1 MTPLQGTK
9 KIVVNGDEQTVLE
22 DYALIEKRD
31 RAGTDGKNIMSP
43 NCENTT
49 RIYGLAWSTYPCPH
63 CKATPPKYNG
73 WLIDQLDTWR
83 TPR

>member
-1 MTPLQGTK
+1 MITGSK
-9 KIVVNGDEQTVLE
+9 HVSVRNGKQFLLE

-31 RAGTDGKNIMSP
+31 RAGHNGKNIK
-43 NCENTT
+43 
-49 RIYGLAWSTYPCPH
+49 CPH
-63 CKATPPKYNG
+63 CEKVDRINNLRWKTKTCKFCLVESTKYE

>member
-1 MTPLQGTK
+1 MITGTK
-9 KIVVNGDEQTVLE
+9 HISLKNGKQILLE

-31 RAGTDGKNIMSP
+31 RAGSDGKNIKCHK
-43 NCENTT
+43 CEKFES
-49 RIYGLAWSTYPCPH
+49 IYNLRWQIKTCKFCLVEST
-63 CKATPPKYNG
+63 KYE

>member
-1 MTPLQGTK
+1 MITGTK
-9 KIVVNGDEQTVLE
+9 HISIRDGEQTVME
-22 DYALIEKRD
+22 DYALIQKKD
-31 RAGTDGKNIMSP
+31 RAGSDGKNIKCP
-43 NCENTT
+43 ECEHTT
-49 RIYGLAWSTYPCPH
+49 RIYGLAWSALRCPH

>member
-1 MTPLQGTK
+1 MITGTK
-9 KIVVNGDEQTVLE
+9 HISIRDGEQTVME
-22 DYALIEKRD
+22 DYALIQKKD
-31 RAGTDGKNIMSP
+31 RAGSDGKHIMCP
-43 NCENTT
+43 ECEHTS
-49 RIYGLAWSTYPCPH
+49 RIYGLAWSALRCPH

>member
-1 MTPLQGTK
+1 MITGTK
-9 KIVVNGDEQTVLE
+9 HISIRDGEQTVME
-22 DYALIEKRD
+22 DYALIQKKD
-31 RAGTDGKNIMSP
+31 RAGSDGKNIKCP
-43 NCENTT
+43 ECEYTT